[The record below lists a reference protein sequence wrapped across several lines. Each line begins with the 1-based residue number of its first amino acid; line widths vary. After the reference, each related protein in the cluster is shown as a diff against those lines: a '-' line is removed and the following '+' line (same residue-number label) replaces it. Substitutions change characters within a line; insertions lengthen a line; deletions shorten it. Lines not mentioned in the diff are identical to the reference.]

1 MHEVFRLFFV
11 NTNPAFISKENPT
24 LFLYESAFEH
34 SWESRTHSPDYLRGS
49 PQFTTL
55 MASVVLVRRLTG
67 RGSYGLRIIL
77 QEQKSSGEVN
87 AVRLW
92 ALCGTDKALCNTP
105 HPTCKLCTLACL
117 LGWLVGWCDKRV
129 GWRDIKTPNWHK
141 CQPQFLSARGR
152 GFLVKWSS
160 STVRTLRDLV
170 VFVRGK
176 SIRQRQG
183 CGMRALSG
191 GKHEEVFYFDTTIRE
206 ILFSPALAGR
216 SESKISYLEV
226 RPVLLGGIW
235 CLAQGHYNRD
245 DTWGLITLPTFSVKG
260 NQFCAITDCKCSDIT
275 WAAAVEVR
283 LLVTR
288 LPTEKR

>member
-1 MHEVFRLFFV
+1 MQTMH
-11 NTNPAFISKENPT
+11 
-24 LFLYESAFEH
+24 
-34 SWESRTHSPDYLRGS
+34 
-49 PQFTTL
+49 
-55 MASVVLVRRLTG
+55 
-67 RGSYGLRIIL
+67 
-77 QEQKSSGEVN
+77 
-87 AVRLW
+87 
-92 ALCGTDKALCNTP
+92 
-105 HPTCKLCTLACL
+105 ACL
-117 LGWLVGWCDKRV
+117 LAWLVGWCDKRV

-176 SIRQRQG
+176 SIRRRQR

-226 RPVLLGGIW
+226 RLVLLGGIW

-245 DTWGLITLPTFSVKG
+245 DMWIPTFSVKG

-275 WAAAVEVR
+275 WAAAVGVR
-283 LLVTR
+283 LLVNR